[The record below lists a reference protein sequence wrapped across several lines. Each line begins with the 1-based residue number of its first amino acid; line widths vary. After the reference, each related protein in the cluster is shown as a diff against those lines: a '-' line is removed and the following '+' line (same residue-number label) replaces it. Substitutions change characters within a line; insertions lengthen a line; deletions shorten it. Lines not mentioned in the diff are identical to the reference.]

1 MRLVVPL
8 ALLIV
13 AGCVD
18 EGLNVSEDTKSV
30 TVDNRIALNRIA
42 LNRIALN
49 RIALNRIALNRI
61 ALNHLE
67 ANIGS
72 IGTLLD
78 TADGRELF
86 SFVVSCALEEDVT
99 LVVHHPT
106 LGDLTFLGEIGLAP
120 SWETR
125 PLSGSDQRW
134 ISACLLARVNN
145 NDVTVQVSLRGPDDA
160 LDTTATERAAW
171 SLEEAA
177 FFGDVFQPDNEPLEM
192 YACRGRDQAL
202 GAEVGDMD
210 ARDCSEP
217 DPARPG
223 LTLCGMTFAGDCAD
237 FVPPANNYACESR
250 TVDGFYVNCT
260 PTASFPA
267 DDDDDD
273 DDHQGG
279 GHGWHWGWGHHQGH
293 HWGRSHDHDNGH
305 GHQCHGHGH
314 GHGHDGDDDNE
325 IDEVITTYLQP
336 A

>member
-171 SLEEAA
+171 AHA
-177 FFGDVFQPDNEPLEM
+177 VRHDV
-192 YACRGRDQAL
+192 RGRLRRLRASGEQLRVRVAHRRWVL
-202 GAEVGDMD
+202 RE
-210 ARDCSEP
+210 
-217 DPARPG
+217 
-223 LTLCGMTFAGDCAD
+223 LHAD
-237 FVPPANNYACESR
+237 GVVPR
-250 TVDGFYVNCT
+250 
-260 PTASFPA
+260 
-267 DDDDDD
+267 
-273 DDHQGG
+273 
-279 GHGWHWGWGHHQGH
+279 
-293 HWGRSHDHDNGH
+293 RRR
-305 GHQCHGHGH
+305 
-314 GHGHDGDDDNE
+314 
-325 IDEVITTYLQP
+325 
-336 A
+336 